1 MTFEKEKEKYEE
13 LLPVL
18 LFLFIGCVFC
28 LPYSL

>member
-1 MTFEKEKEKYEE
+1 MTFEEEKEKYEVI
-13 LLPVL
+13 LPEL